1 MATVEREIVI
11 NRSPEQVAA
20 YMDTAHSWPEW
31 FAGVQA
37 AEPDA
42 AHPAVGS
49 AVKVAYKSMGTTF
62 NLTMTLDEY
71 QRGRLANYQLAG
83 MITGVNRFTLTPEG
97 GGTRVHAHYDYDV
110 PGGGLGKIFDK
121 LVLERANTEN
131 LEKSLATL
139 KAKLEG

>member
-11 NRSPEQVAA
+11 NRLPEQVAA
-20 YMDTAHSWPEW
+20 YMDTARSWPEW
-31 FAGVQA
+31 FAGVQS

-83 MITGVNRFTLTPEG
+83 MITGVNRFTLSPEG
-97 GGTRVHAHYDYDV
+97 DGTRVHAFFDYDV

-121 LVLERANTEN
+121 LVLERANAEN
-131 LEKSLATL
+131 LEKSLITL
-139 KAKLEG
+139 KARLEG

>member
-1 MATVEREIVI
+1 MATVERDILI
-11 NRSPEQVAA
+11 NRPPEQVAA
-20 YMDTAHSWPEW
+20 YMDDARRWPEW
-31 FAGVQA
+31 FAGVQS

-49 AVKVAYKSMGTTF
+49 VVKIAYKSMGTTF
-62 NLTMTLDEY
+62 HLTMTTEAYVQGKVADYRLD
-71 QRGRLANYQLAG
+71 G
-83 MITGVNRFTLTPEG
+83 MITGVNRFTLLPEG
-97 GGTRVHAHYDYDV
+97 SGTRVKAFYDYDV

>member
-11 NRSPEQVAA
+11 NRPPEQVAA
-20 YMDTAHSWPEW
+20 YMDTAASWPEW
-31 FAGVQA
+31 FAGVQS
-37 AEPDA
+37 AEA
-42 AHPAVGS
+42 EAGHPAAGK

-83 MITGVNRFTLTPEG
+83 MITGVNRFTLMPEG
-97 GGTRVHAHYDYDV
+97 SGTRVHAYFDYDV
-110 PGGGLGKIFDK
+110 PGGGIGKIFDK

-131 LEKSLATL
+131 LEKSLAAL
-139 KAKLEG
+139 KTKLEG